1 MWPAWRGV
9 RGLFADPAGL
19 IVALERM
26 DPTLLS
32 KAEAARVELCVAD
45 HGHNKE
51 NAAQVDVLA
60 AGLATLKKRAGGAL
74 AAMAYLAQRLRAVLA
89 EYHDFHRQR
98 LLAASTRA
106 CYAVRLSHACKSVR
120 GSFVWSVVANLGT
133 HACFMTTRIGVT
145 DALSYNFHFVHLGHK
160 FNQ

>member
-1 MWPAWRGV
+1 MLRRSRASALRDGGGGGGVLRKQRRRSGQSANAPAHYAMWPAWRGV
-9 RGLFADPAGL
+9 RRHFADPAGL
-19 IVALERM
+19 IVALERL

-60 AGLATLKKRAGGAL
+60 AGLATLKKRVGAAL
-74 AAMAYLAQRLRAVLA
+74 AAMAYLTQRLRAVLA

-98 LLAASTRA
+98 LLAEEELQRQ
-106 CYAVRLSHACKSVR
+106 RE
-120 GSFVWSVVANLGT
+120 
-133 HACFMTTRIGVT
+133 
-145 DALSYNFHFVHLGHK
+145 
-160 FNQ
+160 QQ